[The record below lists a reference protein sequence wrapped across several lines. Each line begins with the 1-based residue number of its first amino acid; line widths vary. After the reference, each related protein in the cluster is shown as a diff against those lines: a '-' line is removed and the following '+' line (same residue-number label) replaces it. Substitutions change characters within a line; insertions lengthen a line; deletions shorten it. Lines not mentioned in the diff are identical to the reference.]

1 MLPPEVVADIGQRM
15 QQIKAEIA
23 ALEATEPPKD
33 FTVETIQSW
42 LNAIKAAPDEEG
54 VHLLVERIE
63 VKTDKEKTDFNLQ
76 STLKSVLG
84 KNGRGD
90 ALNSLPTLLPGI
102 LFHFHTSI

>member
-1 MLPPEVVADIGQRM
+1 MCG
-15 QQIKAEIA
+15 
-23 ALEATEPPKD
+23 
-33 FTVETIQSW
+33 
-42 LNAIKAAPDEEG
+42 NAIKAAPDEEG

-90 ALNSLPTLLPGI
+90 GI
-102 LFHFHTSI
+102 